1 MRKEFRSLLSLED
14 ARSTVLSHPPVADE
28 EVVPLRS
35 ALGRVLAEKI
45 VSMADVP
52 GFDRASMDG
61 YAVRAVDTAGAR
73 EDRPNRLRLKGIV
86 PMGAKAEIRAG
97 AGEAVEVSTGSMI
110 PQGADAVV
118 MVEDTSV
125 EGDAVLIHRTVHPA
139 ENTQGAGSD
148 ISLGEAVLFPG
159 TRLAPREVGMLAAV
173 GRGNVKVRRL
183 KVGVASTGN
192 ELVSPGVPLGP
203 GQIYDV
209 NSYTIAAAVEECG
222 AYPVRYGILPDEKDE
237 MAMALRRM
245 ADECGM
251 ILISGSTS
259 AGAGDMVYRVMD
271 EIGETIFHGVNL
283 KPGKPTLF
291 GIVENKP
298 CLGLP
303 GYPTSALTV
312 FMEIAAP
319 AIRKALGLRFRGQR
333 AEGRLTRAVRSEG
346 RHQMLAVGLTADRVY
361 PMDKGSGSITTLARA
376 DGVIDIP
383 AEVEYMEPG
392 ETVEV
397 RLFGEPSIP
406 DLVIAG
412 ENSILIERLAE
423 ELPFGIRVLNTG
435 ALRGRIYVEDGIA
448 DMACESSSISG
459 VISSVVSGNV
469 SDSVSHNMSGQPQP
483 TSDMVIV
490 KGYRRDLGLISK
502 GIIDQKDIGQMR
514 IVGWHRDSEMKQLF
528 ESFLKNAGVPAPKY
542 ARLARTHSSVATA
555 VALNYADLGFGERAA
570 AERAGLSFLPIV
582 TDEVSFL
589 VRPSRLEDPPVKS
602 FLSSLHFA

>member
-14 ARSTVLSHPPVADE
+14 ARYTVLSHLPVPDE
-28 EVVPLRS
+28 EIVPLRS
-35 ALGRVLAEKI
+35 ALGRVLAEKV
-45 VSMADVP
+45 VSMTEVP

-61 YAVRAVDTAGAR
+61 YAVRAMDTAGVR
-73 EDRPNRLRLKGIV
+73 EDRPNRLRLKGTV
-86 PMGAKAEIRAG
+86 PMGANAEIHVD
-97 AGEAVEVSTGSMI
+97 AGEAIEVSTGSMM

-125 EGDAVLIHRTVHPA
+125 EGDAVLIHRTVHSA

-159 TRLAPREVGMLAAV
+159 TRLTPREVGVLAAV
-173 GRGNVKVRRL
+173 GRGDVKIRRL

-312 FMEIAAP
+312 FMELAAP
-319 AIRKALGLRFRGQR
+319 AIRRALGLRFRGQR

-412 ENSILIERLAE
+412 ENSLLIEQLAE
-423 ELPFGIRVLNTG
+423 ELPFGTRVLNTG
-435 ALRGRIYVEDGIA
+435 SLRGRIFVEDGIA
-448 DMACESSSISG
+448 DMACISCSISG
-459 VISSVVSGNV
+459 VVSGNV
-469 SDSVSHNMSGQPQP
+469 SESISQSVPGQPQP
-483 TSDMVIV
+483 SSDMVLV

-502 GIIDQKDIGQMR
+502 GIIDQKDIGKMR
-514 IVGWHRDSEMKQLF
+514 IVGWHRDSEMKKLF
-528 ESFLKNAGVPAPKY
+528 ESFLKNAGVSVQTY
-542 ARLARTHSSVATA
+542 VRLARTHSSVAAA

-570 AERAGLSFLPIV
+570 AEREGLSFLPLA

-589 VRPSRLEDPPVKS
+589 VRSSRLEDPPVKS
-602 FLSSLHFA
+602 FLSSVQFA